1 MTGNFNKKIYSV
13 DNYDNL
19 IEEDFKKI
27 KKTLIEERI
36 RILRFLALKAT
47 KEKDAKTNKEIADHI
62 KCTYKIDYDTSAAR
76 KSCIMLREIGVIY
89 QTRSKIDVPT
99 ASDVEYIKFYLVL
112 ENLIE
117 IEAILT
123 AAALGLPK
131 RSAKRIKEAITRI
144 FNRSKIKFRNGEFK
158 RFFEAAVNEVKE
170 IAVNYHDL
178 QDQSLDVAR
187 NIAHSYTQV
196 QKDSIKW
203 WSALAEFN
211 MRYYYPWFYPAIF
224 ADMTSNA
231 YRSFAD
237 YAISGLNMTQNN
249 FDAYTDMSKTYS
261 TLVANNINEMSQ
273 IAVNSSKMF
282 EIMTPA
288 SILAE
293 EPKTIITATVHDAE
307 EDDDNNNKYNLS
319 ELIKLRD
326 EITEILEIALSSA

>member
-1 MTGNFNKKIYSV
+1 MTILQRKI
-13 DNYDNL
+13 L
-19 IEEDFKKI
+19 TRLRKH
-27 KKTLIEERI
+27 LEERM

-47 KEKDAKTNKEIADHI
+47 KEKDAKTNKEIAGHI

-99 ASDVEYIKFYLVL
+99 ASEVEYIKFYLVL

-123 AAALGLPK
+123 AAALGLTK
-131 RSAKRIKEAITRI
+131 RSAERIKEAITKI
-144 FNRSKIKFRNGEFK
+144 FNRSKIKFRYGEFK
-158 RFFEAAVNEVKE
+158 RFFEAAVNEFKE
-170 IAVNYHDL
+170 NAANFHDL

-187 NIAHSYTQV
+187 NIAHNYTQA
-196 QKDSIKW
+196 QKDIINW

-211 MRYYYPWFYPAIF
+211 MRYYYYPWFYPITF
-224 ADMTSNA
+224 ADMASNA

-237 YAISGLNMTQNN
+237 YTISGLNIAQNN

-261 TLVANNINEMSQ
+261 GLVADNINEMSQ
-273 IAVNSSKMF
+273 IAVNSSNMF
-282 EIMTPA
+282 ELMPRA

-293 EPKTIITATVHDAE
+293 EPKTIRSATVHDAE